1 MTLRFCCAEGFVL
14 AEQTFHFGREVHIAI
29 SGFRFRSLHDD
40 LVAGRFDGIA
50 ADMDAAFGVVDIL
63 PFEGAALSAAHPRG
77 NNKLEVRFVQDT
89 YTFQRL
95 NQLFHRF
102 IVRDFLFLLLPSV
115 FLGVPRGIVIEIGRN
130 KKQMQEYIKNQL
142 TENQIADQIGMKEF
156 VDPFTGSVNQKA

>member
-1 MTLRFCCAEGFVL
+1 MASGHLLLSCAKRAATTKIDLFVYLWQLPCALCSLILMT
-14 AEQTFHFGREVHIAI
+14 
-29 SGFRFRSLHDD
+29 
-40 LVAGRFDGIA
+40 
-50 ADMDAAFGVVDIL
+50 L

-77 NNKLEVRFVQDT
+77 NDKLEVRFVQDT

-102 IVRDFLFLLLPSV
+102 IIRDFLFLLLPSV
-115 FLGVPRGIVIEIGRN
+115 FLGAPRGIVIEIGRN

-142 TENQIADQIGMKEF
+142 TEDQIADQIGIKEF